1 MPLPIRC
8 ESRIG
13 VHEFRSKAKSLVQSG
28 FGIWVVS
35 LASVAMAVVVCV
47 IWLDRPIAVLAYEWF
62 GRHRAVQHL
71 AETPS
76 FFGPLVVLA
85 FAVLLV
91 RWTLARRF
99 TTIDVVANLCI
110 ITLAIGEP
118 LKGWLKFI
126 FGRTWPAY
134 GQPSFIFEGAYGFH
148 PFHGGPDF
156 GSFPS
161 GHTAAV
167 CAIAVILWTYLP
179 ALRALCAAT
188 VATISV
194 ALLAGDFHFLSDI
207 IAGAFVGISLS
218 ALVMKV
224 WEHRIR
230 CGLMRLSTH
239 LAGLDVPTAIDC
251 GRGLVR
257 EP

>member
-1 MPLPIRC
+1 MPLPIGC

-13 VHEFRSKAKSLVQSG
+13 AHEFRSKAKSLVQSG

-118 LKGWLKFI
+118 LKGWLKS
-126 FGRTWPAY
+126 GRP
-134 GQPSFIFEGAYGFH
+134 GQVRHDEIPGVAAFCCAEHGEAEGMADG
-148 PFHGGPDF
+148 
-156 GSFPS
+156 
-161 GHTAAV
+161 
-167 CAIAVILWTYLP
+167 
-179 ALRALCAAT
+179 
-188 VATISV
+188 
-194 ALLAGDFHFLSDI
+194 
-207 IAGAFVGISLS
+207 
-218 ALVMKV
+218 
-224 WEHRIR
+224 
-230 CGLMRLSTH
+230 
-239 LAGLDVPTAIDC
+239 
-251 GRGLVR
+251 
-257 EP
+257 